1 MAEQVPRQPEV
12 PVPVLVAQVVDAF
25 LSETVPGTEGPHD
38 PQVQPQNLPAAPAV
52 RAVEVL
58 VILLLQGLFSWR

>member
-52 RAVEVL
+52 RAC
-58 VILLLQGLFSWR
+58 